1 MFNYDSETILLI
13 ADILTYLGLF
23 TAVVCLAGYI
33 KSRKPV
39 LPSDKS
45 DNIGQDTPS
54 EPTAIKEKDF
64 IKFLLGHDHFTMRM
78 SNKNWNPTTNY
89 TLAKKAEAVTV
100 VFEKVVS
107 ALFPDLQISIH
118 YYGDGYTD
126 IGFIEKRRRGD
137 ERYFVRLGVTCVLN
151 WLISIKDT
159 GTVTIP
165 DFCDFRY
172 LEDHKVTSSRDN
184 NFIFVF
190 ENDDEHLPKEVFLTV
205 YKVDSEP
212 VWKSG
217 YSFVVR
223 MTEMVM
229 KDSMASIKIAPG
241 VLMSEGDR
249 VVFYYDV
256 LPLGTGHEG
265 LTELTIEE
273 VWRRYRVEKALSPYE
288 FYHQRIA
295 TEKSISY
302 ITSKI
307 RGTDA

>member
-45 DNIGQDTPS
+45 DAIGQDTPS
-54 EPTAIKEKDF
+54 EPTTVKEKDF

-78 SNKNWNPTTNY
+78 SNKNWNPITNY
-89 TLAKKAEAVTV
+89 TLAGKAEAVTV
-100 VFEKVVS
+100 VLEKVVS
-107 ALFPDLQISIH
+107 TLFPDLKISIH

-126 IGFIEKRRRGD
+126 IGFIEKRRMSDKRH
-137 ERYFVRLGVTCVLN
+137 FVRLGVTCILN

-159 GTVTIP
+159 DAVTIP

-184 NFIFVF
+184 KFIFVF
-190 ENDDEHLPKEVFLTV
+190 ENDDEYLPKEVFLTV
-205 YKVDSEP
+205 HQVDSEP
-212 VWKSG
+212 TWKVG
-217 YSFVVR
+217 YRFVVR
-223 MTEMVM
+223 MTELIR
-229 KDSMASIKIAPG
+229 KDSTLFVKTTPG
-241 VLMSEGDR
+241 VLMSDAER

-256 LPLGTGHEG
+256 LPLGTGYDG

-273 VWRRYRVEKALSPYE
+273 IWRRYRIEKAISPYE